1 MNTSSRKVNLFEI
14 AIKQVEIAAEKLKL
28 DEGILAILK
37 NPRKLIEV
45 SLPVKMD
52 DGSIKVFKGYR
63 GSVQPIEG
71 ALQGRYKVSSSCRSG
86 RS

>member
-45 SLPVKMD
+45 SLPVKMMTARLR
-52 DGSIKVFKGYR
+52 SSR
-63 GSVQPIEG
+63 GTGFSTTNRGGPSREV
-71 ALQGRYKVSSSCRSG
+71 
-86 RS
+86 